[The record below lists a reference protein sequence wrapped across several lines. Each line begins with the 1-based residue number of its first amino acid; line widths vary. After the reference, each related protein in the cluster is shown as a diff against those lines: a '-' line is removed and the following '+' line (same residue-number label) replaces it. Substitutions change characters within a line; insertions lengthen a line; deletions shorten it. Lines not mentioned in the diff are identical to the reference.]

1 MRVSERRRAAALVS
15 IALVAA
21 TLEPILRSPGDDGFP
36 LSTYPMFATP
46 RATKLTLDYA
56 IAETRDGARRSVAPE
71 LVGSSE
77 VLQALANIA
86 REVAGKRSAAL
97 CERIARGVAAD
108 SGYADVTRIRIVTG
122 TNDAIEY
129 LAHGT
134 IGFERERARCQV
146 LR

>member
-1 MRVSERRRAAALVS
+1 MNRRSAALAS

-21 TLEPILRSPGDDGFP
+21 TLEPILRSPGDDSFP

-56 IAETRDGARRSVAPE
+56 IAESTDGSRRSIAPE

-86 REVAGKRSAAL
+86 REVAGKRSAEL
-97 CERIARGVAAD
+97 CGRIARGVAAD
-108 SGYADVTRIRIVTG
+108 SDYEGVARIRIVTG

-134 IGFERERARCQV
+134 IGPERERARCQV
-146 LR
+146 VR